1 MYAQML
7 SSLVLGGPVMIAG
20 SIIALALYIFIVYYV
35 ATKKTFYSLLIHNPI
50 GLMHVALVLS

>member
-20 SIIALALYIFIVYYV
+20 SIIALAF
-35 ATKKTFYSLLIHNPI
+35 KEFE
-50 GLMHVALVLS
+50 